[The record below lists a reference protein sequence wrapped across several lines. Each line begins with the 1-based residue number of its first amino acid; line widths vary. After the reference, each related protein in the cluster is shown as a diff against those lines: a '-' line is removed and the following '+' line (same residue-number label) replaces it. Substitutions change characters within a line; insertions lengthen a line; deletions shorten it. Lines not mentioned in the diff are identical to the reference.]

1 MEALKIPTAD
11 FQRICLP
18 ALADS
23 ERKKTSQKERTRH
36 VAVSRANTV
45 DN

>member
-1 MEALKIPTAD
+1 MEALKIPTAE
-11 FQRICLP
+11 ICLP

-23 ERKKTSQKERTRH
+23 ERKKTSQIERTRH